1 VYDIV
6 DWHLRETIAAKI
18 PPQILMMI
26 SGKEGVGKS
35 KLIQTITQNFQR

>member
-26 SGKEGVGKS
+26 PGEEGVGKS
-35 KLIQTITQNFQR
+35 KLMQMMTQNFQR